1 MFVPCRAPTPG
12 VPTTGEN
19 GVHAS
24 ASPLEGLAERA
35 NWLKADV
42 TADVFG
48 KALLA
53 QGISAETIK
62 VRGGGGTK
70 DVGCYPGVVWGG

>member
-1 MFVPCRAPTPG
+1 M
-12 VPTTGEN
+12 
-19 GVHAS
+19 HAS

-62 VRGGGGTK
+62 VRAGGGRRTLAVIPGLFRGASC
-70 DVGCYPGVVWGG
+70 GCWRWGGWKDFSA